1 MLWKVGEY
9 SKSYLYESIIALM
22 VSGYWQLRFTSY
34 HTYGINS
41 QITSYKK
48 WNEKIMN
55 DTLLANSG
63 FYTWIVLPFLIFLA
77 RITDVSMGT
86 VRVIFVSRGLK
97 YLAPVVGF
105 FEIIIWLLAIGQIMQ
120 NLSNPACY
128 IAYAGGF
135 AMGNYVGICIAERL
149 SLGLVMIQVISRVDA
164 LPLVEKLQTNNY
176 GVTSIDGHGTSG
188 EVKVVFTIV
197 PRREASSVVELIK
210 QYNPQAFYSIEE
222 VGFVEK
228 GVFPAKR
235 NWHNFSLLKL
245 FRPFRKGK

>member
-1 MLWKVGEY
+1 
-9 SKSYLYESIIALM
+9 
-22 VSGYWQLRFTSY
+22 
-34 HTYGINS
+34 
-41 QITSYKK
+41 
-48 WNEKIMN
+48 MN
-55 DTLLANSG
+55 DILLADSSL
-63 FYTWIVLPFLIFLA
+63 YTWIVLPFLVFIA

-105 FEIIIWLLAIGQIMQ
+105 FEILIWLLAIGQIMK

-135 AMGNYVGICIAERL
+135 AMGNYVGISIAEKL
-149 SLGLVMIQVISRVDA
+149 SLGLVMIRVISSADA
-164 LPLVEKLQTNNY
+164 LPLVEKLQGNNY

-188 EVKVVFTIV
+188 QVKVVFTIV
-197 PRREASSVVELIK
+197 PRREASSVIELIK

-235 NWHNFSLLKL
+235 NWQSFSLLGL